1 MRPSGTSYEPSLAIA
16 ALKHSPDTAG
26 LSQAI
31 TVSIAA
37 LAAEVAEDAPLA
49 SITALPRC

>member
-1 MRPSGTSYEPSLAIA
+1 MKAQVLHKYDPEM
-16 ALKHSPDTAG
+16 KESPCFVV

-31 TVSIAA
+31 TESIAA

-49 SITALPRC
+49 SITALPLC